1 MLTTQFHWDLCFL
14 RCVSRSVFYVV
25 VWRWDWHF
33 ERSESTRKR
42 ERERAGTRWK
52 NAEINIAQVCPAI
65 RILMKSACLQWFVQR
80 CVMLISLF
88 HSIVRKLS
96 QQCVRTF
103 DIVGRLNANVFH
115 LHCHE
120 IWCFHA
126 FRNEGT
132 LCTPCTLCVVN
143 YTEMYLSCRN
153 LFDSNYVLTRNLHT
167 KVRRM
172 HSHLSV
178 KVDHN

>member
-1 MLTTQFHWDLCFL
+1 MRFVFPSMRVEKCILCGCLKMRLTFWKK
-14 RCVSRSVFYVV
+14 
-25 VWRWDWHF
+25 
-33 ERSESTRKR
+33 RKYAQER
-42 ERERAGTRWK
+42 ERERAGTRWE

-65 RILMKSACLQWFVQR
+65 RVLMKSACLQWFVQR

-143 YTEMYLSCRN
+143 YNEMYLSCKCIFHAEICLIRIM
-153 LFDSNYVLTRNLHT
+153 Y
-167 KVRRM
+167 
-172 HSHLSV
+172 
-178 KVDHN
+178 